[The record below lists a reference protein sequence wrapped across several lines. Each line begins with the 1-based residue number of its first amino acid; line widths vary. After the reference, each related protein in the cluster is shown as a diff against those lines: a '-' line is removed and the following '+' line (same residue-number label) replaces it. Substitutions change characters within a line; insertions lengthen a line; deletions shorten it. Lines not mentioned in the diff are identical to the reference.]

1 MGRIVTPLGA
11 GQTFFGRTS
20 RVKLGTGPI
29 TTINPIK
36 AIGQGALATA
46 AGVKAI
52 EGVADLTIK
61 GFGAIAKGVAE
72 GKRAAAREALAQD
85 TAAQQGQVDAAS
97 SEAGQALGSIPRLQE
112 PDTSDVGTQQFLQSI
127 GLSEP
132 TIGEAAPAGTLF
144 PGEFQ
149 ATDLLERQQQLR
161 TRPGTANVLATQGA
175 PAPEEAAVDRQVE
188 QIRALG
194 LGQAAAPET
203 AFDLRRGDVPGRQ
216 SLLDQQLAAQRARG
230 DRAAGA
236 APRVNPFADSMV
248 ADERAR
254 RELARRDLRPF
265 TARLGSIAPELAP
278 SVSPELTQP
287 LRQPFRPTVD
297 LSKLEDLGPLSDR
310 ALATYDPG
318 QLIAAAGSTGDPAVL
333 ERILRAAQGQA
344 RPTSLAELASGEPQR
359 KLDKAIIDQFGKF
372 LPKPEKPLSA
382 LDLQRI
388 QESQQRVSASKTRQ
402 QLDDARRK
410 KLEDSVSKVGKVA
423 SNARGTKRKKELDG
437 YAKYLSNT
445 KDKILMTGDYSVD
458 ALLRNQPIGNRVN
471 VGGNVI
477 RSEADL
483 RNYLNQ
489 NPQDERMINTVIN
502 TLRDDLY
509 ESRRSDFGQFKK
521 YRAEVSEIRSATAQ
535 AEKLARRK
543 SDKSTIRNESRQIV
557 SDLQG
562 RSTATARQQQQDA
575 EDAATAAKQRRA
587 RLREID
593 KRVTQIQSAES
604 QNNALISNAPDR
616 LEQISN
622 TIQDLE
628 AEQAERV
635 LIAQANRQLEDKDE
649 YRPLP
654 GRDRTEAIRNAR
666 KQFFDLRLKLAQAR
680 ASARDLSNEMAR
692 LAEERQNLLTQ

>member
-85 TAAQQGQVDAAS
+85 TATQQGQVDAAV
-97 SEAGQALGSIPRLQE
+97 SEAGQALGSIPKLQE
-112 PDTSDVGTQQFLQSI
+112 PDTSPGGAVDVGTQQFLQSI

-194 LGQAAAPET
+194 LGQPAAPET
-203 AFDLRRGDVPGRQ
+203 AFDLRRIDVPGRQ

-236 APRVNPFADSMV
+236 APRFNPFAESAV
-248 ADERAR
+248 AEERAKR
-254 RELARRDLRPF
+254 AVPTPLQRALIRDF
-265 TARLGSIAPELAP
+265 TTSPEL

-344 RPTSLAELASGEPQR
+344 QPTSLAELASGEPQR

-410 KLEDSVSKVGKVA
+410 KLEDSVSKVDKVA
-423 SNARGTKRKKELDG
+423 SNARGTKRKKGLDG
-437 YAKYLSNT
+437 YAKYLRNT

-471 VGGNVI
+471 VGGNII

-502 TLRDDLY
+502 TLRDDLF
-509 ESRRSDFGQFKK
+509 ESRRSGFGQFKK

-535 AEKLARRK
+535 AEGLARRS
-543 SDKSTIRNESRQIV
+543 SDKSTLRNESRQIV

-562 RSTATARQQQQDA
+562 RSTATARQQQADA
-575 EDAATAAKQRRA
+575 DDAATAAKQRRA

-604 QNNALISNAPDR
+604 QNNAVIRLNPNEMTR
-616 LEQISN
+616 LEKEIDKLNQLQAQRAI
-622 TIQDLE
+622 I
-628 AEQAERV
+628 QAEN
-635 LIAQANRQLEDKDE
+635 LTLDKQDQKA
-649 YRPLP
+649 L
-654 GRDRTEAIRNAR
+654 GKDFSRDIVNAR
-666 KQFFDLRLKLAQAR
+666 NRYFDLKLKLETAR